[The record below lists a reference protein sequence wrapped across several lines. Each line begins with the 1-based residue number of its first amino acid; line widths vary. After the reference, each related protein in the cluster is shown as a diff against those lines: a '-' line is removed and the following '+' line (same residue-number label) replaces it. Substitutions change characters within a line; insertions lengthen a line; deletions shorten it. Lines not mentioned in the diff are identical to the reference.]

1 MNNTN
6 KVKNLLNEYEY
17 KEGIFNSENREKIS
31 NNLKSISLNT
41 LNTMKNNENNENDK
55 KLLDKLIEIKKSS
68 NNKSNNS
75 NKKKCKALPEF
86 SDKTKEKEELIDTLI
101 KINGNLFGNKNG
113 TRVVTALLKII
124 NDEQETLK
132 ERQEIIKDCLYYYN
146 DILDNYYDESI
157 KIKNFQKIAESLGL
171 GKNKQPAQ
179 IFN

>member
-1 MNNTN
+1 MN
-6 KVKNLLNEYEY
+6 
-17 KEGIFNSENREKIS
+17 S
-31 NNLKSISLNT
+31 NPTSS
-41 LNTMKNNENNENDK
+41 NENNNSGK
-55 KLLDKLIEIKKSS
+55 NSK
-68 NNKSNNS
+68 NNK
-75 NKKKCKALPEF
+75 KKKCKALPEF
-86 SDKTKEKEELIDTLI
+86 NDETNKKKDLIDTLI
-101 KINGNLFGNKNG
+101 NMNGNLFGNKNG